1 MLPSLAVV
9 TIPPIGSQDNLSL
22 DPAQRVLLEAK
33 EAKKQRRREE
43 TERELAKIHGRIED
57 TLNNFE
63 TRSSAVEVSKSDVN
77 FQLVEDP
84 LELYEMLADSRM
96 KSKYQQYI
104 TVFVVRYEEMCADRE
119 RLLASIQDFFLET
132 QAGNTEQVLVEVAA
146 EEIDFSE
153 VTQGLESALE
163 TAQSAAQKLL
173 EIKQEMAQLFSIA
186 ATYPDTKKGRKKLEK
201 ALLKSQEEVQGLS
214 STLQAVQ
221 GELEQ
226 SKAKCDQLQKQVE
239 SKSAECTRLRKTA
252 DQMKKLQATK
262 DSLQIELSSVQAAL
276 RKAQMELEKAQNAPT
291 KTEPNLKEVVKVDE
305 GRVCELETLLSQER
319 ETNQKVVAE
328 KEEMEEK
335 FRAELDLL
343 RAEHESEI
351 EEMRGRYEDQL
362 KSLMEED
369 MFDAPEE
376 EEVEEE
382 DGLEVKEE
390 EEECFVAS
398 PVETEGTSVEKEG
411 DGVSKEKLLASSSY
425 VGRMKMEGE
434 AREKKLQE
442 ELNEVKAKS
451 RKVVT
456 ALRAQLMEAE
466 NTHGSEVGSLKKEV
480 SNLSSRI
487 EEMECQN
494 ASLQE
499 QLSALEERKQQVE
512 RELQQTIAVE
522 EEQRGLLQQLQEE
535 YTAAGGGPTA
545 KKVGNIP
552 LQDLVNRSAQWS
564 ELSGQMTPRSLPP
577 HLTSSHATT
586 PVTLPMDEVPFE
598 DNALQFGSPAFF
610 PSSLQ
615 QSITSFEPAPLGSPL
630 HSTSGASNGLAI
642 PPLHNM
648 LAQSR
653 LSHYS
658 TSPQLHL
665 TFDHPVIV
673 EWTKAYDMMV
683 KFKDGVV
690 DLLSENENTANIVED
705 LKSLEVHTLDRDQE
719 LSGEITQMRFSLA
732 LMLHQIEQTLQESF
746 AKMGA
751 MEERGRGG
759 GGGEKEGE
767 ELKDVMAQMTRR
779 LRHTEETHKIEME
792 ESKVQ
797 CVFDIAQCRVER
809 KW

>member
-33 EAKKQRRREE
+33 EAKKRRRREE
-43 TERELAKIHGRIED
+43 TERELAKIQGRIED
-57 TLNNFE
+57 TLNEFE
-63 TRSSAVEVSKSDVN
+63 CRSSAVEVSKSDVN

-84 LELYEMLADSRM
+84 LELYEMLADSRT
-96 KSKYQQYI
+96 KLKYQQHI
-104 TVFVVRYEEMCADRE
+104 AVFIVRYEEMCTDRE
-119 RLLASIQDFFLET
+119 RLLESLQEFFLEM
-132 QAGNTEQVLVEVAA
+132 QAGNTQQVLKEVAA
-146 EEIDFSE
+146 EEIDFGE

-163 TAQSAAQKLL
+163 TAQNAAQKLL

-214 STLQAVQ
+214 NTLQAVQ

-226 SKAKCDQLQKQVE
+226 NKAKCDQLQKQVE

-252 DQMKKLQATK
+252 DQMKKLQVTN
-262 DSLQIELSSVQAAL
+262 DSLQVELSSVQAAL
-276 RKAQMELEKAQNAPT
+276 RKAQMELEKVQSTPA
-291 KTEPNLKEVVKVDE
+291 KTEPIVKEVVKMDE
-305 GRVCELETLLSQER
+305 GKVCELETLLSQER
-319 ETNQKVVAE
+319 ETYQKVVAE

-335 FRAELDLL
+335 FHAELESL

-351 EEMRGRYEDQL
+351 EEMRSRYEDQL

-369 MFDAPEE
+369 LFDAPEE
-376 EEVEEE
+376 EVEEEE
-382 DGLEVKEE
+382 DGLEVTQKEE
-390 EEECFVAS
+390 ERFVAS
-398 PVETEGTSVEKEG
+398 PVEMEGTSVEEEDDEASEK
-411 DGVSKEKLLASSSY
+411 KLLTSSSY
-425 VGRMKMEGE
+425 VARMKMEGE

-442 ELNEVKAKS
+442 ELTEVKAKS
-451 RKVVT
+451 RKAVT
-456 ALRAQLMEAE
+456 ALRAQLVEAE
-466 NTHGSEVGSLKKEV
+466 NTHKSEVGSLKKEM
-480 SNLSSRI
+480 SNLSGRV

-499 QLSALEERKQQVE
+499 RLSALEEKKQQLE
-512 RELQQTIAVE
+512 RELQQSTAVE
-522 EEQRGLLQQLQEE
+522 QKQRALLQQLQEE
-535 YTAAGGGPTA
+535 RSAGSGQTG
-545 KKVGNIP
+545 GNIP
-552 LQDLVNRSAQWS
+552 LEELVNRSAQWS
-564 ELSGQMTPRSLPP
+564 EPSGQMTPRSLPP

-586 PVTLPMDEVPFE
+586 TPITLPMDEVPFE
-598 DNALQFGSPAFF
+598 DNTLQFGSPVFF

-615 QSITSFEPAPLGSPL
+615 QSVTSFEPAPLGSLL
-630 HSTSGASNGLAI
+630 HSTSGASDAPAI
-642 PPLHNM
+642 PPLHSM

-658 TSPQLHL
+658 TSTPLHL
-665 TFDHPVIV
+665 TFDHPVV
-673 EWTKAYDMMV
+673 AEWTKAYDMMV

-690 DLLSENENTANIVED
+690 DLLSENENTVNIVED
-705 LKSLEVHTLDRDQE
+705 LKSLEVHMLDRDQE
-719 LSGEITQMRFSLA
+719 VSGEITQMRFSLA

-746 AKMGA
+746 ARMGA

-759 GGGEKEGE
+759 GGGGGGE
-767 ELKDVMAQMTRR
+767 EEEREGLREVMAQLTRR

-797 CVFDIAQCRVER
+797 CMLDTVQCRTFS
-809 KW
+809 

>member
-33 EAKKQRRREE
+33 EAKKRRRREE

-57 TLNNFE
+57 TLNDFE
-63 TRSSAVEVSKSDVN
+63 NRSSAVEVSKSDVN

-84 LELYEMLADSRM
+84 LELYEMLADSRT

-119 RLLASIQDFFLET
+119 RLLESLQDFFLEM
-132 QAGNTEQVLVEVAA
+132 QAGNTQQVLVEVAA

-262 DSLQIELSSVQAAL
+262 DSLQMELSSVQVAL
-276 RKAQMELEKAQNAPT
+276 RKAQMELEKAQSAPT
-291 KTEPNLKEVVKVDE
+291 KTESNEVVKVDE
-305 GRVCELETLLSQER
+305 GRVCELETLLLQER

-335 FRAELDLL
+335 LRAELELL
-343 RAEHESEI
+343 CAEHESEI
-351 EEMRGRYEDQL
+351 KEMRGRYEDQL

-369 MFDAPEE
+369 LFDAPE

-390 EEECFVAS
+390 ERNEEERFVAS
-398 PVETEGTSVEKEG
+398 PVETEGTSVEKED

-425 VGRMKMEGE
+425 VGRVKMEGE

-442 ELNEVKAKS
+442 ELNEVKTKS
-451 RKVVT
+451 RKAVT
-456 ALRAQLMEAE
+456 TLRAQLMETE
-466 NTHGSEVGSLKKEV
+466 NTHRSEVGSLKKEV
-480 SNLSSRI
+480 SNLSGRI

-499 QLSALEERKQQVE
+499 QLSALEEGKQQVE
-512 RELQQTIAVE
+512 RELQQSIAVE
-522 EEQRGLLQQLQEE
+522 EEQRALLQQLQEE
-535 YTAAGGGPTA
+535 YTAGGGPTT
-545 KKVGNIP
+545 KKVGNIT
-552 LQDLVNRSAQWS
+552 LENLVNRSAQWS
-564 ELSGQMTPRSLPP
+564 EPSGQMTPRSLPP
-577 HLTSSHATT
+577 HLTSSHATTT

-630 HSTSGASNGLAI
+630 HSTSGASNGLAL
-642 PPLHNM
+642 PPLHSM

-653 LSHYS
+653 MSHYS

-665 TFDHPVIV
+665 TFDHPVII
-673 EWTKAYDMMV
+673 EWTKAYDTMV

-705 LKSLEVHTLDRDQE
+705 LKLLEVHTLDRDQE

-792 ESKVQ
+792 ESKVR
-797 CVFDIAQCRVER
+797 CVFNIAQCGVEC